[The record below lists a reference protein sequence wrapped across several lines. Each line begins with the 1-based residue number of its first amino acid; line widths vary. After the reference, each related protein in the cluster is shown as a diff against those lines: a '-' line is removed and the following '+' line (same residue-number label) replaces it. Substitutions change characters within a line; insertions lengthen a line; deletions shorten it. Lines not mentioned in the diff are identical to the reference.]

1 MQRQRDI
8 VASALPLLRAG
19 GRLVYATCSILNE
32 ENVEQIAH
40 FITSFGLEL
49 HGPMF
54 ASVPSEGGM
63 DGMFGAVLQRKKAH

>member
-1 MQRQRDI
+1 
-8 VASALPLLRAG
+8 
-19 GRLVYATCSILNE
+19 VYATCSILNE